1 MKAHTSAAGGSSAP
15 AHARPALQ
23 LLGRYKAV
31 LAAAWAARHELAGP
45 RRRADEAAFLPAA
58 LALQETPVH
67 PAPRRAMWAIMAL
80 FTAALA
86 WSILGQV
93 DIVAVAPGRV
103 VVSDGTKV
111 VQPLEAGI
119 VKAIHVRDG
128 ARVRA
133 GDVLIELDPTA
144 AVADHQAVQAQAAA
158 ARADARRAEALAK
171 ALAPA
176 EAAAPTQ
183 LPEAPYAAAPGD
195 AQTRAEWADIRAR
208 LLRLDAEIARRRA
221 EGATAREALAKVE
234 TLLPLARQ
242 RESDVT
248 ALAAQGFVSG
258 HAGQDRTR
266 ERLELE
272 RDLATQQ
279 ARTAEAQAALAE
291 STRTRAAYLAEVRR
305 TLADRLARAELE
317 LAQLR
322 QQGAKAAYRERITRL
337 VAPVA
342 GTVQQLAVRTAG
354 GVVTPAQ
361 TLLVVV
367 PDAAAVT
374 AEVVIDN
381 KDIGFVHAGQPA
393 EVKVETFS
401 FTRYGTVPAA
411 VTWVS
416 ADAVNDDERG
426 AVFPATL
433 RLERAGLD
441 IDGRSVKLA
450 PGMAVTAEIKTGRRR
465 VIDFLLSPLQDT
477 ANRSLRER

>member
-1 MKAHTSAAGGSSAP
+1 M
-15 AHARPALQ
+15 
-23 LLGRYKAV
+23 LLGRYRAIA
-31 LAAAWAARHELAGP
+31 AAAWAARHELAGP
-45 RRRADEAAFLPAA
+45 RRLADEAAFLPAA

-67 PAPRRAMWAIMAL
+67 PAPRRAMWAIVAL

-86 WSILGQV
+86 WSLLGQV

-128 ARVRA
+128 ARVQA

-144 AVADHQAVQAQAAA
+144 AAADHEAVQAQAGA
-158 ARADARRAEALAK
+158 ARAEARRAELLAK

-176 EAAAPTQ
+176 ETAAP
-183 LPEAPYAAAPGD
+183 APLLRAPPVPTTAESDD
-195 AQTRAEWADIRAR
+195 ARTRAEWADIRAR
-208 LLRLDAEIARRRA
+208 LLRLDAEIARRQA
-221 EGATAREALAKVE
+221 EGATVGEALAKLE

-242 RESDVT
+242 READV
-248 ALAAQGFVSG
+248 AGLAAQGFVSG

-279 ARTAEAQAALAE
+279 ARAAEARAALAE
-291 STRTRAAYLAEVRR
+291 STRARAAYLAEVRR
-305 TLADRLARAELE
+305 ALAERQARAELD

-322 QQGAKAAYRERITRL
+322 QQGAKAAHRERITRL
-337 VAPVA
+337 VAPVD

-354 GVVTPAQ
+354 GVVTTAQ
-361 TLLVVV
+361 PLLVVV
-367 PDAAAVT
+367 PDAAAIT

>member
-322 QQGAKAAYRERITRL
+322 QQGAKAAHRERITRL

-411 VTWVS
+411 VTWAS